1 MNFNLGEMIAG
12 YFAGLAPRE
21 RALLGVLGV
30 VAPLLLVYAFVW
42 DPLQQRHEVLAR
54 EITRAERNLVEIER
68 LRGSYLETL
77 RRIEANQA
85 AISQSDEKFNL
96 FSYVQGTVQRAI
108 SADRISSMNPST
120 KEVNKDFVEERVE
133 IKINQI
139 PIDALVDLIYRIE
152 KGTTPLRFSR
162 LQVKKRKDE
171 TFTFDVT
178 ATVSLLKAATAVEAG
193 ES

>member
-21 RALLGVLGV
+21 RALLGVLGI
-30 VAPLLLVYAFVW
+30 VAPLLLVYAFIW

-178 ATVSLLKAATAVEAG
+178 ATVSLLKAATAAEAG

>member
-21 RALLGVLGV
+21 RALLGVLGI
-30 VAPLLLVYAFVW
+30 VAPLLLVYAFIW
-42 DPLQQRHEVLAR
+42 DPLQQRQEVLAR

-178 ATVSLLKAATAVEAG
+178 ATVSLLKAATAAEAG